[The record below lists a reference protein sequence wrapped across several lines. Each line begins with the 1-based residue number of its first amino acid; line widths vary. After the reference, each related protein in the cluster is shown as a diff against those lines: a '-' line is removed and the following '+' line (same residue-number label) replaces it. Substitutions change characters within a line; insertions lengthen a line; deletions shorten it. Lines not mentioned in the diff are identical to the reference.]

1 MRLRK
6 MSIFV
11 QLALVS
17 VVGLIGI
24 SAVNAQALP
33 CYTPASLQGSYPVV
47 ATYGANV
54 AIALEIRY
62 FDGAGNM
69 TGTVTVNGPTSGS
82 PNGARTVVTAK
93 NSGTYIVNCDG
104 TGTINRVLTYATG
117 ATVFQTDDFVI
128 TGAVSAGLENPLA
141 TALTDAQ
148 RSPSDIVPGGLLVRR
163 SYTRAPTTLPQG
175 FVPNQ

>member
-1 MRLRK
+1 MKLRK
-6 MSIFV
+6 MSILV

-17 VVGLIGI
+17 VVGLGI
-24 SAVNAQALP
+24 SAVNAQTPP
-33 CYTPASLQGSYPVV
+33 CYTPASLQGSYAVV

-54 AIALEIRY
+54 AIAFEIRS
-62 FDGAGNM
+62 FDGDGNM

-117 ATVFQTDDFVI
+117 ATFFQTDDFLI

-148 RSPSDIVPGGLLVRR
+148 RSPSDVVPGGILVRR
-163 SYTRAPTTLPQG
+163 SYTRGPTTLTPG
-175 FVPNQ
+175 SVPNQ

>member
-6 MSIFV
+6 MSIFG

-17 VVGLIGI
+17 IVGLIGI
-24 SAVNAQALP
+24 SGVNAQTPA
-33 CYTPASLQGSYPVV
+33 CYTPASLQGSYAVV
-47 ATYGANV
+47 STHGANV
-54 AIALEIRY
+54 AIALEIRN
-62 FDGAGNM
+62 FDGNGNM
-69 TGTVTVNGPTSGS
+69 TGTLIVNGPTVGS

-117 ATVFQTDDFVI
+117 ATFFQSDDFVI
-128 TGAVSAGLENPLA
+128 TGAVSAGLESPLV

-148 RSPSDIVPGGLLVRR
+148 RSPSDLVPGGLLVRR
-163 SYTRAPTTLPQG
+163 SYTREP
-175 FVPNQ
+175 VPNP